1 MIKVNNINKEF
12 KIKKKEKGLKGA
24 IKSLFTNDFELKKVV
39 SDISFNI
46 KKGEVVGYIGAN
58 GAGKSTTIKMMTGI
72 LTPTSG
78 EIIVD
83 GIVPY
88 KEREKNAM
96 NIGVVFGQR
105 TQLWWD
111 LALRETFDILK
122 DIYSIDD
129 IEFNRSMKFLN
140 DVLELEEF
148 IDRPV
153 RTLSLGQRMRA
164 DLAASLIHNPKIL
177 YLDEPTIGLDIVV
190 KENVRKAI
198 KRINKEF
205 GTTVILTTHDLSDIE
220 ELCER
225 IIIIDKG
232 KKIYDGSLDKIKE
245 KFGYITTLDISFK
258 NKEESISYDSLR
270 NLFNIG
276 KDDLKLI
283 LDGEKISIKY
293 NKNLITS
300 SDILYK
306 LMQKIYVNDF
316 KILESSI
323 EDIIKKIYR
332 EGMTEYE

>member
-1 MIKVNNINKEF
+1 MIDVNNINKEF

-24 IKSLFTNDFELKKVV
+24 VKSLFTNDFELKKVV
-39 SDISFNI
+39 SDISFHI
-46 KKGEVVGYIGAN
+46 RKGEVVGYIGAN

-122 DIYSIDD
+122 DIYSISD
-129 IEFNRSMKFLN
+129 IDFGRSMKFLN

-245 KFGYITTLDISFK
+245 RFGYITTLDISFK
-258 NKEESISYDSLR
+258 NKEENINFESLR
-270 NLFNIG
+270 SLFKIG
-276 KDDLKLI
+276 KDDLKLK

-293 NKNLITS
+293 NKNIITS

-332 EGMTEYE
+332 EGMTECE

>member
-24 IKSLFTNDFELKKVV
+24 MKSLFTNDFELKKVV
-39 SDISFNI
+39 SDISFDIN
-46 KKGEVVGYIGAN
+46 KGEVVGYIGAN

-72 LTPTSG
+72 LTPTAG

-88 KEREKNAM
+88 KEREKNAI

-122 DIYSIDD
+122 DIYSISDSD
-129 IEFNRSMKFLN
+129 FDRSMKFLN
-140 DVLELEEF
+140 EVLELEEF

-153 RTLSLGQRMRA
+153 RMLSLGQRMRA

-245 KFGYITTLDISFK
+245 RFGYITTLDISFK
-258 NKEESISYDSLR
+258 NKEENISCDSLR
-270 NLFNIG
+270 NLFKIG
-276 KDDLKLI
+276 NDELKLK